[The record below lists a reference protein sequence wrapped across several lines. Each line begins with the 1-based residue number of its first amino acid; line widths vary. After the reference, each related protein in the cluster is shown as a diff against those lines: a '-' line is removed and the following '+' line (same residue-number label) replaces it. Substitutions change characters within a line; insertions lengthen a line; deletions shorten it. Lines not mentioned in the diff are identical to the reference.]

1 MQNWLYSGAS
11 VIGQSHITAQ
21 IPCQDK
27 FSCKVTE
34 DGRWLSV
41 AVSDGAGSALN
52 AEAGAEITS
61 TIFCEKLLGL
71 STQLDKRPPGEWIN
85 DFVVECVLNVRN
97 ELRAKAKSDDIK
109 SFHCTLVAA
118 LVGPEGGFSIHI
130 GDGSIFGG
138 QFKDN
143 FKRGEVEL
151 NSNFVI
157 SKPEN
162 GEYTN
167 ETYFITE
174 GNWIKHLRV
183 TPLPR
188 LDWVVACTD
197 GGAALILEK
206 EIEVKPKF
214 LVPFFKELIGGK
226 FSNKNYISDVLSD
239 PKANSLTTDDKTIF
253 VAMRSTALQLSHLNF
268 TIADSLNLVPPNDST
283 QIDQVQVNQPKD
295 SLILKKNS
303 AKSIIL
309 FKTKIIILIG
319 LLSLFLI
326 IIFTVKWFESGVEIV
341 DSKSNGK
348 VQGEV
353 IKKPDVT
360 EKVESKEKS
369 ENDKKENKINEKE
382 TEAIVI
388 EQTTKEVVD
397 HEKKL
402 PEIITKKPTEEVSKN
417 NKSEEQSI
425 TNIAIEF
432 FNKIY
437 GQLRK
442 IIN

>member
-11 VIGQSHITAQ
+11 VIGQSHLTSQ

-27 FSCKVTE
+27 FSCKVSG

-61 TIFCEKLLGL
+61 TIFCEELLGL
-71 STQLDKRPPGEWIN
+71 SNQLESRAPGEWIN
-85 DFVVECVLNVRN
+85 DFVVECVLKVRN
-97 ELRAKAKSDDIK
+97 QLRTKAKSDDIK

-138 QFKDN
+138 QFKNDS
-143 FKRGEVEL
+143 KRGEMEL

-167 ETYFITE
+167 ETFFITE

-214 LVPFFKELIGGK
+214 LVPFFQELI
-226 FSNKNYISDVLSD
+226 SNNFTKNNYISDVLSD
-239 PKANSLTTDDKTIF
+239 PKANVLTTDDKTIF
-253 VAMRSTALQLSHLNF
+253 VAMRSSAIQAIPLNF
-268 TIADSLNLVPPNDST
+268 TKVESVIVNSLNEPKQPQEQNT
-283 QIDQVQVNQPKD
+283 QA
-295 SLILKKNS
+295 SLSVKKNS
-303 AKSIIL
+303 SKSIITL
-309 FKTKIIILIG
+309 KNSFFVLGSILI
-319 LLSLFLI
+319 SAA
-326 IIFTVKWFESGVEIV
+326 IIFSIVKWFESDNDNVEKKADI
-341 DSKSNGK
+341 KITE
-348 VQGEV
+348 EV
-353 IKKPDVT
+353 LQTSTPSDNS
-360 EKVESKEKS
+360 EKETKLEDKSKEKEAAADTKDQPS
-369 ENDKKENKINEKE
+369 KDGNAEENKVPENSPINTNKDVQKKSKKE
-382 TEAIVI
+382 
-388 EQTTKEVVD
+388 EQPDT
-397 HEKKL
+397 
-402 PEIITKKPTEEVSKN
+402 KN
-417 NKSEEQSI
+417 NE
-425 TNIAIEF
+425 NY
-432 FNKIY
+432 FNKIFD
-437 GQLRK
+437 LLK
-442 IIN
+442 KLIS